1 MMKWEKISAAPVKT
15 ELASGEWHIILDEQ
29 GFYISN
35 FDILLPPVGVGATE
49 KEAFKVMLE
58 NIAAYEQKLK
68 RIRAEIQEHLNELKG
83 GK

>member
-1 MMKWEKISAAPVKT
+1 MKWVKTSGIPAKT
-15 ELASGEWHIILDEQ
+15 ELASGEWHIILDEK

>member
-1 MMKWEKISAAPVKT
+1 MKWVKISAVPVKT
-15 ELASGEWHIILDEQ
+15 ELVSGEWHIILDEK

-49 KEAFKVMLE
+49 KEAFEVMLE
-58 NIAAYEQKLK
+58 NIAEYEQKLN

-83 GK
+83 GNS

>member
-1 MMKWEKISAAPVKT
+1 MKWEKISAAPVKT
-15 ELASGEWHIILDEQ
+15 ELASREWHIILDEK

-49 KEAFKVMLE
+49 KEAFESMLS
-58 NIAAYEQKLK
+58 NIAEYEQKLK